1 MSSNWTLSFP
11 SRIDLEKIVRAI
23 SDINPHITVH
33 VVEDDDGFSGV
44 LVEDMHVS
52 HSSLI
57 RARLACEVTK
67 DKAGSA
73 SVKSQTPVFTCD
85 CKHLCQVLKSTK
97 AQYRLDIHGSVGS
110 DQIVVESLDTMQ
122 TNYRSRTTLNT
133 LQVNIQEFTAL
144 KEMVFSYALR
154 IDAPFVKSF
163 LKNNS
168 ELGAED
174 MTIRLLGSKCAN
186 QKTTLVQLRCASAMS
201 SDVKEFL
208 SEDVHVESLEE
219 DSEPMDVQRCAEEPP
234 SSEWE
239 THFTEELFSGTY
251 SIDSIL
257 KFVKSVDARPVLL
270 FKLSQSTPLLI
281 ESPLCSPNS
290 SVFLLVSERVSDDG

>member
-1 MSSNWTLSFP
+1 MPGWTLSFP

-23 SDINPHITVH
+23 SDINPHITIH
-33 VVEDDDGFSGV
+33 VVQNDDGFSGI

-57 RARLACEVTK
+57 RARLACEV
-67 DKAGSA
+67 SA
-73 SVKSQTPVFTCD
+73 VKHDQKKPQVAVFTCD
-85 CKHLCQVLKSTK
+85 CKHLGQVLKSTK
-97 AQYRLDIHGSVGS
+97 AQYRLDIHGQDGS
-110 DQIVVESLDTMQ
+110 DEIVVESLDTMQ
-122 TNYRSRTTLNT
+122 SNYRSRTTLKT
-133 LQVNIQEFTAL
+133 LQINIQEFTAL
-144 KEMVFSYALR
+144 KKMEFTYALR

-168 ELGAED
+168 EMGAED
-174 MTIRLLGSKCAN
+174 MRIKLMGSDDAS
-186 QKTTLVQLRCASAMS
+186 QKMTLVQLQCTSSMS

-208 SEDVHVESLEE
+208 SEDVHVASLEE
-219 DSEPMDVQRCAEEPP
+219 EGEGDSMDLQPGDEPP

-239 THFTEELFSGTY
+239 AKFTKELFSGSY